1 MAFYTK
7 FYGLEEPPFEPSLS
21 RRFYYVGKAQ
31 HEALTQLQQAL
42 STAGVICVLCGPSG
56 CGKTTLVRMLM
67 RSLPGHMRII
77 AIDDPRLEPDMLLAT
92 ILRASGVLATS
103 LESTAELTY
112 KLRTLL
118 EDLSRS
124 SQICTVILDEAQ
136 GLSDDVLE
144 QLRLISNMEG
154 KYGRMINFLLVGQ
167 EDLNTHLSAAQHRM
181 LLGRIKLIAKLPPLT
196 REETAAYISFRMQQ
210 AGCHAP
216 VFSDKAA
223 AELYKLCGGLPRLI
237 NSAADLALTISAQK
251 EKKLISAR
259 TVKKAFF
266 LAQAGLRVKR
276 HPLRA
281 LGRFFKTVLSPVNLL
296 SAAAAAAIAVLIF
309 TGLQFALRPYLK
321 TESFEHA
328 LLNTPEI
335 LEERRTA
342 LSFLLPGSTVQGRL
356 ATEFERA
363 VAASLFFDDALNTAI
378 ALQGFQAE
386 DGGALGLSDLPYL
399 GVGCYRAELTL
410 EEIKA
415 LNYPVI
421 LRLYDDNL
429 TPFYGILLHLN
440 ADSADLI
447 AGGRIFSFDPS
458 YLQRQSRYEAAL
470 LYRLPPASDVEL
482 LSHYRTEDGADELLA
497 VLKSLSREGRRFLRE
512 RLTQRCNLNNLG
524 LCDFAMVDALSTELF
539 DFMLKEGFDAFE
551 PRFFLRVDEYDSLP
565 RPYYLTEPPEV
576 ELQHAP

>member
-31 HEALTQLQQAL
+31 HEAMTQLQQAL

-56 CGKTTLVRMLM
+56 SGKSTLVRMLM
-67 RSLPGHMRII
+67 RLLPSRMRII
-77 AIDDPRLEPDMLLAT
+77 AIDDPRLEPNMLLAT
-92 ILRASGVLATS
+92 ILRASGVPATS

-124 SQICTVILDEAQ
+124 NQICTVILDEAQ
-136 GLSDDVLE
+136 GLSDAVLE

-167 EDLNTHLSAAQHRM
+167 EDLNTHLSAEQHRM

-223 AELYKLCGGLPRLI
+223 SELYKLCGGLPRLI
-237 NSAADLALTISAQK
+237 NSAADLALTLSAQR

-259 TVKKAFF
+259 AVKRAFF

-281 LGRFFKTVLSPVNLL
+281 MGRFFKTVFAPVNIL
-296 SAAAAAAIAVLIF
+296 SAAAAAALAVVIF
-309 TGLQFALRPYLK
+309 AGVQLALRPYLK
-321 TESFEHA
+321 SESFEHA
-328 LLNTPEI
+328 LLNTPEV
-335 LEERRTA
+335 LEERKTA
-342 LSFLLPGSTVQGRL
+342 LAFLLPGSTVQSRL
-356 ATEFERA
+356 AADFQRA
-363 VAASLFFDDALNTAI
+363 VASSLFYDDALNTSI
-378 ALQGFQAE
+378 ALQGFKAE
-386 DGGALGLSDLPYL
+386 DGGNLGMADLPYL
-399 GVGCYRAELTL
+399 SLGCYRADLSL
-410 EEIKA
+410 DEIRT

-440 ADSADLI
+440 ADNADII
-447 AGGRIFSFDPS
+447 AGDRIFSFDPT
-458 YLQRQSRYEAAL
+458 YLQRESRYEASL
-470 LYRLPPASDVEL
+470 LYRLPPAADVEIL
-482 LSHYRTEDGADELLA
+482 GKYRTEDGAAKLLA
-497 VLKSLSREGRRFLRE
+497 VLKSLSKDGRFFLRE
-512 RLTQRCNLNNLG
+512 RLERRCTLNNLG
-524 LCDFAMVDALSTELF
+524 LCDFAMVDALSTELY
-539 DFMLKEGFDAFE
+539 DFILKEGFKAFE
-551 PRFFLRVDEYDSLP
+551 PRLYLKLNEFDPVA
-565 RPYYLTEPPEV
+565 RPYYLALPKEAV
-576 ELQHAP
+576 HAYAP